1 MSFEIILLIAAVIVA
16 WLIFTWFLKVAQ
28 ASLKT
33 AIVVV
38 LVLLAL
44 QLTFGIGPKDLLPPL
59 MQVPRMIQQFFQ
71 DRFGSGGVGI
81 LLQPHSLKSE
91 LCLLLMSR
99 F

>member
-1 MSFEIILLIAAVIVA
+1 MTLEIILLIAAVIVA
-16 WLIFTWFLKVAQ
+16 WLALTWFLKVAQ

-33 AIVVV
+33 AIVIV
-38 LVLLAL
+38 LILLAL
-44 QLTFGIGPKDLLPPL
+44 QLTFGVGPKDLVPPL

-81 LLQPHSLKSE
+81 VLQPSSFKRELSLLVIGK
-91 LCLLLMSR
+91 